1 MRLVRVYR
9 WLLILYPRRFRD
21 EFEEEMVA
29 FFREQLSEAT
39 PHGPAAMCSACAKAL
54 VDLVSCALAERWEA
68 EKRNKRRGGN
78 EMLVGLRAEAKYAI
92 RTLANRPA
100 VSITAVGIL
109 ALGLG
114 AVTLVFSV
122 LDAVVLRPLPYVEPD
137 RIFTIWNRY
146 EGSPTHSS
154 PPDYVDRR
162 RDQRTLERIA
172 AVAPTSMNLSG
183 EFEPRHVQVAQ
194 VTSEF
199 FEVFGV
205 ASLGGAPIRFPDE
218 LGGDATHL
226 AILDYGLWQ
235 SVFGGDG
242 RTEGGEDRTIE
253 LNGARYQVLGALPP
267 GFDFP
272 RGTEV
277 YIPLVFSPS
286 QLGDDF
292 RGNEYLLNVGR
303 LARNASVE
311 ELTRDMDRIAANVL
325 ERVPERRSFLE
336 RNGWGAR
343 VVPLHEQ
350 LTENVRP
357 GLVILAIAVVL
368 VLLVS
373 AANVAN
379 LLLASASARVPE
391 LALRSSLGASRYR
404 LVGQLVVESSLLSLA
419 GGVCGLT
426 LSSLVLSALPSIVPE
441 DVPRLE
447 QASLDLRA
455 LVMTVLVALAVGIV
469 SGLVPA
475 WQAARGGLHGVLRAG
490 SSAKGLRCLR
500 SALVVAEV
508 ALALILMTG
517 AGLLV
522 RSFEK
527 LTGLDPGFAPGGRTI
542 LRLRLPASQY
552 PGAGERVA
560 FQASLLE
567 RLREIPGVR
576 SAAVS
581 DRVPL
586 DGSNWTGTFH
596 PVGYES
602 TPGEPTPGAE
612 LNLVSAG
619 YFETLGIPL
628 LTGRDFSE
636 TDTASTPRVVI
647 LDEWTAR
654 RFWPGGAVGQ
664 YINMNGPEQEP
675 ALREIVGVVGHVRSR
690 TLDEAG
696 RMQLYF
702 ASNQLGG
709 ARVGVTLHLEGSAG
723 PVITGV
729 RDEIARLAPGL
740 PLYGVRTLED
750 MVSGSLAFREFQLAL
765 LSVFAGLALA
775 LAAVGLYGV
784 LSYSVGRRRAEIGIR
799 MAMGANRRGIAALV
813 LREALALF
821 AFGLMLGS
829 LAALFL
835 ARLLES
841 ELYGILPTD
850 APTFLTVALVLML
863 VACLA
868 SWLPARRASRL
879 DPVEA
884 LRAS

>member
-1 MRLVRVYR
+1 MSLVRIYR
-9 WLLILYPRRFRD
+9 WLLSLYPRKFRD
-21 EFEEEMVA
+21 EFEDEMVA

-39 PHGPAAMCSACAKAL
+39 PRGRAAICSASAKAL
-54 VDLVSCALAERWEA
+54 VDLVGCALAERWEA
-68 EKRNKRRGGN
+68 TNRDKRRGGN
-78 EMLVGLRAEAKYAI
+78 EMLLGLSAEAKFAI
-92 RTLANRPA
+92 RTLSNRPA

-122 LDAVVLRPLPYVEPD
+122 LDAVVLRPLPYVESD
-137 RIFTIWNRY
+137 RIVTIWNTY
-146 EGSPTHSS
+146 DGSPSHSS

-162 RDQRTLERIA
+162 RDHRTLERIA

-194 VTSEF
+194 VTSDF

-205 ASLGGAPIRFPDE
+205 TSLRGAPIRFPDE

-235 SVFGGDG
+235 SVFGS
-242 RTEGGEDRTIE
+242 GGLVEEVEDRTIE
-253 LNGARYQVLGALPP
+253 LNGARYQVLGVLPP

-303 LARNASVE
+303 LARNASVDD
-311 ELTRDMDRIAANVL
+311 LSRDMDRIAASVL

-350 LTENVRP
+350 LIENVRP
-357 GLVILAIAVVL
+357 ALVVLAIAVVL

-373 AANVAN
+373 GANVAN
-379 LLLASASARVPE
+379 LLLASASGRVPE
-391 LALRSSLGASRYR
+391 LALRSSLGASRSR

-419 GGVCGLT
+419 GGVCGLA
-426 LSSLVLSALPSIVPE
+426 LSSLALSALPSIVPG

-447 QASLDLRA
+447 QASLDMRA
-455 LVMTVLVALAVGIV
+455 LVMTAVVTLLVGIV

-475 WQAARGGLHGVLRAG
+475 WQAAGGRLHGALRAG
-490 SSAKGLRCLR
+490 SSTKGLRRLR

-527 LTGLDPGFAPGGRTI
+527 LTGLDPGFDPRGRI
-542 LRLRLPASQY
+542 ALRLRLPASQF
-552 PGAGERVA
+552 PEAAERIA

-567 RLREIPGVR
+567 RLEAIPGVR
-576 SAAVS
+576 SAALS

-586 DGSNWTGTFH
+586 DGSGWTGTFYPEGH
-596 PVGYES
+596 ELA
-602 TPGEPTPGAE
+602 PGQPTPGAE

-628 LTGRDFSE
+628 LAGRDFAE

-647 LDEWTAR
+647 LDESTAR

-664 YINMNGPEQEP
+664 YINMNGPRQEP
-675 ALREIVGVVGHVRSR
+675 ALREVVGVVGHVKSR

-702 ASNQLGG
+702 ASNQVGG
-709 ARVGVTLHLEGSAG
+709 ARVGVTLHLDGSAG
-723 PVITGV
+723 PVMTRV
-729 RDEIARLAPGL
+729 REEIARLAPGL

-784 LSYSVGRRRAEIGIR
+784 LSYSVSRRRAEIGIR
-799 MAMGANRRGIAALV
+799 MAMGAHGRGIAALV
-813 LREALALF
+813 LREAVALST
-821 AFGLMLGS
+821 FGLMLGS
-829 LAALFL
+829 FAALFL

-841 ELYGILPTD
+841 QLYGILPTD
-850 APTFLTVALVLML
+850 APTFLTVALLL
-863 VACLA
+863 LLIACLA
-868 SWLPARRASRL
+868 AWLPARRASRL

-884 LRAS
+884 LRSN